1 MSHTQKKRAMT
12 PSRRPHLQVSFE
24 CVCGVCSQA
33 PSAQDSNSAK
43 ILAFLGRV
51 APMGRPCSPPELERS
66 LKQPVAATMD
76 CNCLRASWSPMCAGV
91 LLGECGAIVSTHATL
106 TDDT

>member
-1 MSHTQKKRAMT
+1 M
-12 PSRRPHLQVSFE
+12 
-24 CVCGVCSQA
+24 CGVCSQA
-33 PSAQDSNSAK
+33 TSAQDSNSAK
-43 ILAFLGRV
+43 NPGISEARGTT
-51 APMGRPCSPPELERS
+51 GRPCSPPELERS

-91 LLGECGAIVSTHATL
+91 LLGECGQIVSTHATL

>member
-1 MSHTQKKRAMT
+1 MT

-24 CVCGVCSQA
+24 CVCMCGVCSQA

-66 LKQPVAATMD
+66 LKQLVASQWLPRWIATAW
-76 CNCLRASWSPMCAGV
+76 CKRASWSPMCAGV

>member
-1 MSHTQKKRAMT
+1 MT